1 MEFGVSCSPSQM
13 RKLKS
18 GGAVTLKQSNFVDG
32 SPNRIMVMPNTSRR
46 IMTAM
51 KKGKGVRIAL
61 KPEEDVVAMTE
72 GGAVSMKGMTGR
84 AMAMKGAGAG
94 KRVRNALKKTG
105 SVVKKGFETPAGRA
119 IASKLIDIGTQE
131 VLPAALGAASM
142 ALGDPTG
149 MSGEM
154 VGEMAGRAI
163 NRAAAKKGYGAGK
176 KVKKV
181 VKKAVKKAA
190 PILKEIGKIALREG
204 TAAAGQALTEYTG
217 DPAAG
222 AAFERIVNAGGDRFI
237 ETGSAKSGLRA
248 SAGSAKNMAGEYLDD
263 YMMERQGM
271 GLGGLPRRTRNGLRM
286 GQGMAHLTPAYSVAM
301 RSSTIGAGF
310 KVADDRMVTP
320 ATAPS
325 SVIQTGSPFQRI
337 NSPAMSPYIPSS
349 PQLAG
354 QRMGRSGGSIYPAG
368 RSGGSMYPAG

>member
-1 MEFGVSCSPSQM
+1 MEFGVACSPSQM

-51 KKGKGVRIAL
+51 KKGKGIRIAL

-72 GGAVSMKGMTGR
+72 GGAVSMKGMKGR
-84 AMAMKGAGAG
+84 TMKGEGL
-94 KRVRNALKKTG
+94 KKALKKTG

-119 IASKLIDIGTQE
+119 IASKLIDVGTKD

-149 MSGEM
+149 TSGAM
-154 VGEMAGRAI
+154 LGEMAGKAI
-163 NRAAAKKGYGAGK
+163 NEAAAKKGYG
-176 KVKKV
+176 VKKLA
-181 VKKAVKKAA
+181 KKALKAAA
-190 PILKEIGKIALREG
+190 PILAKVGKIALQEG
-204 TAAAGQALTEYTG
+204 SAAAGQALTDYTG

-222 AAFERIVNAGGDRFI
+222 AAFEKIVNKGGDKLI
-237 ETGSAKSGLRA
+237 DTGAAKVSG
-248 SAGSAKNMAGEYLDD
+248 M
-263 YMMERQGM
+263 
-271 GLGGLPRRTRNGLRM
+271 GLPRRTRGGLRM
-286 GQGMAHLTPAYSVAM
+286 GQGMAHLTPAFSIAM
-301 RSSTIGAGF
+301 RSATTGAGF
-310 KVADDRMVTP
+310 KVAGDRMVTP

-337 NSPAMSPYIPSS
+337 SSPAMSPYIPSS

-354 QRMGRSGGSIYPAG
+354 QRMGRSGGSFYPAG
-368 RSGGSMYPAG
+368 MSGGSFSAAG

>member
-1 MEFGVSCSPSQM
+1 MEFGVACSPSQM

-32 SPNRIMVMPNTSRR
+32 SPSRIMVMPNTSRR

-72 GGAVSMKGMTGR
+72 GGAVSMKGM
-84 AMAMKGAGAG
+84 KGKAKSSALKGEG
-94 KRVRNALKKTG
+94 LKKALKKTG

-119 IASKLIDIGTQE
+119 IASKLIDVGTKD

-149 MSGEM
+149 TSGAM
-154 VGEMAGRAI
+154 LGEMAGKAI
-163 NRAAAKKGYGAGK
+163 NEAAAKKGYG
-176 KVKKV
+176 VKKLA
-181 VKKAVKKAA
+181 KKALKAA
-190 PILKEIGKIALREG
+190 APTLAKVGKIALREG
-204 TAAAGQALTEYTG
+204 TAAAADALTEYTG

-222 AAFERIVNAGGDRFI
+222 AAFERIANAGGDKLI
-237 ETGSAKSGLRA
+237 DTGASKVSG
-248 SAGSAKNMAGEYLDD
+248 M
-263 YMMERQGM
+263 
-271 GLGGLPRRTRNGLRM
+271 GLPRRTRGGLRM
-286 GQGMAHLTPAYSVAM
+286 GQGMAQLTPAFSIAM
-301 RSSTIGAGF
+301 RSATIGAGF

-320 ATAPS
+320 ASAPS
-325 SVIQTGSPFQRI
+325 SIIQTGSPFQRI

-368 RSGGSMYPAG
+368 MSGGSFSAAG